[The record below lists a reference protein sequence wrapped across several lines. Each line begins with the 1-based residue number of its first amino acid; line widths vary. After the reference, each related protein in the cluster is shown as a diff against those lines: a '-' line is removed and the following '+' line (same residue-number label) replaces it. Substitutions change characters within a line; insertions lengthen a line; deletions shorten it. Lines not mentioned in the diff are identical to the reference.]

1 MTDKAATTT
10 TAGAGA
16 GAEAIDANT
25 ITLDYPIQR
34 GEQVIAT
41 IKLRKPNA
49 GELRGIKLVDLL
61 QIDVSAVAALLPR
74 ITEPTLTTAD
84 VNKLDPADLV
94 AIGTLAAG
102 FFVPKA
108 QRESLSA

>member
-1 MTDKAATTT
+1 MTDKTNSA
-10 TAGAGA
+10 AGAT
-16 GAEAIDANT
+16 DTVDPNT

-34 GEQVIAT
+34 GEQVIAA

-49 GELRGIKLVDLL
+49 GELRGIKLVELL

-74 ITEPTLTTAD
+74 ITEPTLTAAD

-108 QRESLSA
+108 QREFLNA